1 METDSKEISL
11 EIFNQI
17 KEGMTYENLREI
29 TGSEGMILAKT
40 DDYTVYGWMAN
51 DGATISAIIND
62 DKVESVSQHDLK

>member
-1 METDSKEISL
+1 
-11 EIFNQI
+11 
-17 KEGMTYENLREI
+17 MTYENLKEI